1 MKKHWIRLVVCLA
14 VAAVPATQA
23 FALDWQKLL
32 ASEETFLAEVGDRA
46 VFVAPG
52 VYEVRERGGIKVRVA
67 FGAGGR
73 EFDRAWVEADLLAG
87 RALRDRSAQP
97 SLQLEAHVRRLE
109 RLLENLQSAPESR
122 AAVTG
127 TVCGLSTFTY
137 SLDGGLSS
145 GQVFGKAKIGIWIDF
160 SPPLPYYSDRYA
172 DNFLVANRSGMCWEA
187 NGSDSFTGGGFG
199 EANSVA
205 SLSCSG
211 TSCLGWRSFNEVN
224 AANCSGGYRSLLR
237 TGGNTACTW
246 P

>member
-1 MKKHWIRLVVCLA
+1 MKKHWIRLVVCLV
-14 VAAVPATQA
+14 VAALPASKG

-32 ASEETFLAEVGDRA
+32 ASEETFLAEMGDRA

-52 VYEVRERGGIKVRVA
+52 VYEVREKGGIKVRVA
-67 FGAGGR
+67 FGAHGR
-73 EFDRAWVEADLLAG
+73 EFDRAWVEADLLAS
-87 RALRDRSAQP
+87 RALRDRSAEP

-109 RLLENLQSAPESR
+109 RLLENLQPVPESR

-127 TVCGLSTFTY
+127 TVCGLSEFKY

-145 GQVFGKAKIGIWIDF
+145 GQVFGKAKIGIGVDF
-160 SPPLPYYSDRYA
+160 SPPPPYYSDRYT

-187 NGSDSFTGGGFG
+187 NGSDSFTGGGLG
-199 EANSVA
+199 EANSEA
-205 SLSCSG
+205 YLSCSG